1 MNSLDLFR
9 LKMLS
14 QMSKIA
20 SFRNSWPI
28 FKPTVDALCNPAAPT
43 ARSIFELGNNLSSIF
58 QSNAVGGR
66 SQSSLSG
73 EGTAWECLVVW
84 YLNLIFW
91 GTDVIAVK
99 PNKKF
104 IPTIV
109 LDSLSVSISNHSTN
123 SESDIIIFSVPNM
136 DTRSELKLKDIN
148 DLISASV
155 LSTDLAVVQCKTNW
169 NDNAQIPML
178 WDLIYNAQG
187 TNRVQGVRVGK
198 RGTGPI
204 SFRSFSYAFVTVPTQ
219 RKPITPESLAVLRV
233 KNLTG
238 GNYWGK
244 ASQANIASSL
254 SEFPGR
260 NFAHVFSG
268 GVQTHINTQLNADQR
283 YFKRFSCLDFSE

>member
-1 MNSLDLFR
+1 MKALDKFR

-14 QMSKIA
+14 QMSGLA

-43 ARSIFELGNNLSSIF
+43 AQSIFELGNHLSSIF

-66 SQSSLSG
+66 SQSTLAG
-73 EGTAWECLVVW
+73 AGTAWECLVVW

-91 GTDVIAVK
+91 GTEVIAAR

-104 IPTIV
+104 MPSIV
-109 LDSLSVSISNHSTN
+109 LDSLSVSISNYSTN
-123 SESDIIIFSVPNM
+123 SESDIVIFSVPNTG
-136 DTRSELKLKDIN
+136 TRSEIKLQDIN
-148 DLISASV
+148 DLISATI
-155 LSTDLAVVQCKTNW
+155 LSTDIAVVQCKTNW

-187 TNRVQGVRVGK
+187 TNRVSGVRVGTQ
-198 RGTGPI
+198 GTSPI

-219 RKPITPESLAVLRV
+219 KKPIKPESIAVLRV

-260 NFAHVFSG
+260 NFAQFFSG
-268 GVQTHINTQLNADQR
+268 GVQTHINTQLQTDQR
-283 YFKRFSCLDFSE
+283 YFERFSCIDFSE